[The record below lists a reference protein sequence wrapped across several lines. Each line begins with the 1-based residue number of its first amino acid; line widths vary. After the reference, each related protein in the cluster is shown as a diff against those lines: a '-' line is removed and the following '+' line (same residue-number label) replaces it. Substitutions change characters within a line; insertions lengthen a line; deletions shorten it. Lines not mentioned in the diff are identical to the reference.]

1 LPQGGSAL
9 GFAPV
14 DASSTTHKV
23 TLAIPAKP
31 DYVVLARLALSAV
44 CRLSPLAPE
53 EVADLKLAITEAATY
68 LMGGE
73 RRQAARSSADNSL
86 LTFTFEVGDD
96 TLALG
101 VSGDE
106 LPTVSDEERELSL
119 ALIRAT
125 VDSHDYSGGTLR
137 LVKRLEYAAE

>member
-1 LPQGGSAL
+1 MEASA
-9 GFAPV
+9 A
-14 DASSTTHKV
+14 HKV
-23 TLAIPAKP
+23 SLAVPAKP

-68 LMGGE
+68 IMGGE
-73 RRQAARSSADNSL
+73 RRQSVREGDEGDEL
-86 LTFTFEVGDD
+86 LTFTFEIGDD
-96 TLALG
+96 FLALG
-101 VSGDE
+101 VSGNE

-125 VDSHDYSGGTLR
+125 VDSHEYAGGTMR
-137 LVKRLEYAAE
+137 LVKQLDYSAE

>member
-1 LPQGGSAL
+1 MEASANT
-9 GFAPV
+9 GR
-14 DASSTTHKV
+14 TV

-53 EVADLKLAITEAATY
+53 EVADLKLAITEASNY

-73 RRQAARSSADNSL
+73 RRQSSRGAEDESGRLTFSFDLADKSL
-86 LTFTFEVGDD
+86 L
-96 TLALG
+96 LC

-106 LPTVSDEERELSL
+106 MPTVSADERELSL
-119 ALIRAT
+119 ALIKAT
-125 VDSHDYSGGTLR
+125 VDSYEYEDGTMRLTKQLR
-137 LVKRLEYAAE
+137 YGDE

>member
-1 LPQGGSAL
+1 MEAT
-9 GFAPV
+9 
-14 DASSTTHKV
+14 ASTHKV
-23 TLAIPAKP
+23 SLSIPAKP

-68 LMGGE
+68 IMGGE
-73 RRQAARSSADNSL
+73 RRQSARPDRDDQAL
-86 LTFTFEVGDD
+86 ITFTFELGDESL
-96 TLALG
+96 TLG

-106 LPTVSDEERELSL
+106 LPSVSEEERELSL

-125 VDSHDYSGGTLR
+125 VDSHEYADGTMR
-137 LVKRLEYAAE
+137 LVKNLDYSAE

>member
-1 LPQGGSAL
+1 MD
-9 GFAPV
+9 AP
-14 DASSTTHKV
+14 ASPRRTVS
-23 TLAIPAKP
+23 LAIPAKP

-73 RRQAARSSADNSL
+73 RRMSSREDELPDAR
-86 LTFTFEVGDD
+86 LTFTFDLADD
-96 TLALG
+96 SLALG
-101 VSGDE
+101 VSGEE
-106 LPTVSDEERELSL
+106 LPTISDEERELSL

-125 VDSHDYSGGTLR
+125 VDSYEYSDGSMSLTKHLDYS
-137 LVKRLEYAAE
+137 AE

>member
-1 LPQGGSAL
+1 MEAT
-9 GFAPV
+9 APAHTV
-14 DASSTTHKV
+14 S
-23 TLAIPAKP
+23 LEIPAKP

-68 LMGGE
+68 IMGGE
-73 RRQAARSSADNSL
+73 RRTSARADDATAAPT
-86 LTFTFEVGDD
+86 LTFSFELGDD
-96 TLALG
+96 ALVLG
-101 VSGDE
+101 VSGEE

-125 VDSHDYSGGTLR
+125 VDGH
-137 LVKRLEYAAE
+137 EYADGTMRLTKHLDYTAE